1 MNKAA
6 KSFIILLLVAFHIS
20 YTTIQVILG
29 NTPFHVKITAIVG
42 VALFLADQ
50 LTR

>member
-6 KSFIILLLVAFHIS
+6 KSFIVLLLVAVHIS

-29 NTPFHVKITAIVG
+29 NMRLHVKIVAIVG